1 MKFRLLLILV
11 LSSFVVS
18 GQTVEAR
25 LAVKK
30 EKQLLLLQQL
40 DTEIEALKFEQIQ
53 GDLRSVGLP
62 AGEQVWHSA
71 MVLSYAEEYEQARW
85 VAHIIR
91 PEVADGRGARTNDFR
106 EDPLVATGSAVEAD
120 YFLKYLQA
128 DSTYKYDGFGWDRGH
143 LAPSADF
150 RWSEQALSESYFY
163 SNISPQLD
171 DFNREGWAELEGLL
185 RDYVART
192 ERQLHVVTGEVL

>member
-1 MKFRLLLILV
+1 MKLRLLLILV
-11 LSSFVVS
+11 LSSFIVS

-30 EKQLLLLQQL
+30 EKQLLLLRQLDKL

-71 MVLSYAEEYEQARW
+71 MVLSYAEEYEQALW

-91 PEVADGRGARTNDFR
+91 PEVSDGRGARTNDFR
-106 EDPLVATGSAVEAD
+106 EDPLVTTGSAVEAD
-120 YFLKYLQA
+120 YFLKYL
-128 DSTYKYDGFGWDRGH
+128 
-143 LAPSADF
+143 
-150 RWSEQALSESYFY
+150 
-163 SNISPQLD
+163 
-171 DFNREGWAELEGLL
+171 
-185 RDYVART
+185 
-192 ERQLHVVTGEVL
+192 